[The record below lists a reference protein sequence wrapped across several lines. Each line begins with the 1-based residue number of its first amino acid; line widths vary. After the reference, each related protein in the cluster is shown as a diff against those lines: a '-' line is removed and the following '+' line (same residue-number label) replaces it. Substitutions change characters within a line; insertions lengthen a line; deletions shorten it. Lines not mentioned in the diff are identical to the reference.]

1 MPLPGLFFGAGSLD
15 KPVLALLPLAIGTV
29 GLIVIALRPARSIPD
44 LIAGTVLVP
53 R

>member
-1 MPLPGLFFGAGSLD
+1 
-15 KPVLALLPLAIGTV
+15 VLVLLPLAIGAV
-29 GLIVIALRPARSIPD
+29 GLIVTAFRPARSIPD